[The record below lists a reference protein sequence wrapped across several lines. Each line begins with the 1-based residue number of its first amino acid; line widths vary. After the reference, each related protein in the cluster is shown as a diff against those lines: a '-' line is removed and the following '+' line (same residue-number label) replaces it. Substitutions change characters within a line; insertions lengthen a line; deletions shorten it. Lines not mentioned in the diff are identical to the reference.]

1 MEGVIGFFCSA
12 STLYLLGSV
21 GYLSYLFWEKEKL
34 LHLSKFILVSAFFF
48 HTLFLVGL
56 VLKRGQLPTDSL
68 FEATGFFAW
77 AIAAA
82 TFLLGLRRRM
92 GILGAFGLPLVFLLV
107 LMASTLSKGPFLDG
121 PFFRNSYFVLHI
133 LLSFLG
139 YAAFAITFLT
149 ALMYLLLERQ
159 LKEKHAGRFFRRLPS
174 LLLLERLH
182 ERSLVCGVVLLL
194 LGLLFGFIWSEKLF
208 GGLVGKDPKVLLAFA
223 TWLFYLFL
231 LGVRTVGHR
240 RGRKPMAASIALFGW
255 VLVFFFGVRHS
266 FFIR

>member
-1 MEGVIGFFCSA
+1 MGGVIGFFCSA
-12 STLYLLGSV
+12 ATLYLIGSV

-34 LHLSKFILVSAFFF
+34 LHLSKFLLILAFFF

-56 VLKRGQLPTDSL
+56 VLRRGQLPTDSL

-82 TFLLGLRRRM
+82 TFLLGLRHRM
-92 GILGAFGLPLVFLLV
+92 GILGAFSLPLVFLLI
-107 LMASTLSKGPFLDG
+107 LMASTLSQGPFLDG
-121 PFFRNSYFVLHI
+121 SFLRNSYFVLHV

-182 ERSLVCGVVLLL
+182 EMALVYGVTLLL
-194 LGLLFGFIWSEKLF
+194 FGLLFGFIWSEKLF
-208 GGLVGKDPKVLLAFA
+208 GGLLEKDPKVLLAFA
-223 TWLFYLFL
+223 TWLFYLLL
-231 LGVRTVGHR
+231 LGIRTVGHR